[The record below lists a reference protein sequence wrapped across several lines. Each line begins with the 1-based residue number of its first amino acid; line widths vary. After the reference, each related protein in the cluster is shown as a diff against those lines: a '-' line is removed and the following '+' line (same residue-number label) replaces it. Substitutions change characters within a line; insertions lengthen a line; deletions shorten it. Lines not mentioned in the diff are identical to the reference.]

1 LVERRRREERF
12 AQRMLEVRAR
22 TLEALGETDAASFPL
37 AILPFNGH
45 RVANLQEWRR
55 RAFRDRLNRVV
66 SEAAQQAASRG
77 AEPPTPRAQPVAS
90 SRQLAV
96 LAAACAVC
104 KGYCCTMVK
113 MHAFLDAETLLRY
126 MAEHPEARPRD
137 VFEAYLSHL
146 PSRTYVESCEYH
158 AERGCALPRHMRAR
172 MCNEFYCGGLLG
184 LREGLAEV
192 KTMRGFA
199 VATAE
204 QKVIRTVIIDESGVR
219 DVPGAG
225 LG

>member
-1 LVERRRREERF
+1 
-12 AQRMLEVRAR
+12 
-22 TLEALGETDAASFPL
+22 
-37 AILPFNGH
+37 
-45 RVANLQEWRR
+45 
-55 RAFRDRLNRVV
+55 
-66 SEAAQQAASRG
+66 
-77 AEPPTPRAQPVAS
+77 
-90 SRQLAV
+90 
-96 LAAACAVC
+96 
-104 KGYCCTMVK
+104 
-113 MHAFLDAETLLRY
+113 

-158 AERGCALPRHMRAR
+158 TERGCALPRHMRAR
-172 MCNEFYCGGLLG
+172 KCNEFCCGGLLG

-192 KTMRGFA
+192 KATRGFA

-204 QKVIRTVIIDESGVR
+204 QEVIRTVIVDESGVR

>member
-1 LVERRRREERF
+1 LVERRRQEERF
-12 AQRMLEVRAR
+12 AKRMLEVRAR

-45 RVANLQEWRR
+45 RVVNLQEWRR
-55 RAFRDRLNRVV
+55 RAFRDRLNRLL
-66 SEAAQQAASRG
+66 SKAARQAASRG
-77 AEPPTPRAQPVAS
+77 AEPAPPRAQPDAS
-90 SRQLAV
+90 ARQLAV
-96 LAAACAVC
+96 LAAGCAACM
-104 KGYCCTMVK
+104 GHCCTQGK
-113 MHAFLDAETLLRY
+113 GHAFLDVETLRRY
-126 MAEHPEARPRD
+126 MAEHPQARPRD

-146 PSRTYVESCEYH
+146 PSRTYLESCEYH

-184 LREGLAEV
+184 LRKGLAEV
-192 KTMRGFA
+192 KTTRGFA
-199 VATAE
+199 VATAD

-219 DVPGAG
+219 DVPSAG